1 MNVVT
6 PTKKVAILRR
16 FVDFRDLKCQE
27 PENVLSRDMSR
38 APIKPKKKKA
48 KIHARREK
56 KTRKMK
62 QLHTLYVDL

>member
-1 MNVVT
+1 
-6 PTKKVAILRR
+6 
-16 FVDFRDLKCQE
+16 
-27 PENVLSRDMSR
+27 MSYHVICHVP
-38 APIKPKKKKA
+38 PIKPKKKKA